1 MSDKLT
7 IGSRG
12 SKLALWQANWAK
24 DRLSERF
31 PSLQVEIQVIRTQ
44 GDRLAEVP
52 LSQMGGK
59 EVWTKEIEQALLDHH
74 IDLAV
79 HSLKDLPTL
88 LPNGLMLGAVSKRED
103 VRDALVSL
111 NGDGFAKLR
120 QHARV
125 ATSSLRRQAQLL
137 NARPDLKIESIRGN
151 VDTRLRKLEEE
162 PFDAIILAAAGL
174 IRLGFGDRITEFL
187 DPTLCVPAP
196 GQAALGIETRQK
208 DDRVA
213 TYVAVLND
221 SDAFRDVTAER
232 AMLRSLE
239 GGCRVPIGAWAR
251 LTSGRFE
258 LTGLVATPNG
268 QRVLKETIV
277 GQKSDPQAL
286 GCEVA
291 EKLRLQGAD
300 EILADLE
307 GV

>member
-24 DRLSERF
+24 DLLCEHF
-31 PSLQVEIQVIRTQ
+31 PNLQVEIQVIRTQ
-44 GDRLAEVP
+44 GDRMAEVP

-59 EVWTKEIEQALLDHH
+59 EVWTKEIEQALLDHQ

-88 LPNGLMLGAVSKRED
+88 LPSGLMLGAVSKRED

-111 NGDGFAKLR
+111 EGKRFANLP
-120 QHARV
+120 QNARV

-162 PFDAIILAAAGL
+162 PFDAIILASAGL
-174 IRLGFGDRITEFL
+174 IRLGLGARITEFL

-196 GQAALGIETRQK
+196 GQAALGIETRQH

-213 TYVAVLND
+213 MYVAVLND
-221 SDAFRDVTAER
+221 SDAFRDVIAER
-232 AMLRSLE
+232 EMLRSLE

-251 LTSGRFE
+251 LASGHFV
-258 LTGLVATPNG
+258 LTGVVATPNG
-268 QRVLKETIV
+268 LRVIKETIE
-277 GQKSDPQAL
+277 GQINDPLAL
-286 GCEVA
+286 GREMA
-291 EKLRLQGAD
+291 NKLRQQGAA

-307 GV
+307 NV

>member
-24 DRLSERF
+24 DRLCEHF
-31 PSLQVEIQVIRTQ
+31 PNLQVEIQVIRTQ
-44 GDRLAEVP
+44 GDRMAEVP

-59 EVWTKEIEQALLDHH
+59 EVWTKEIEQALLDHQ

-88 LPNGLMLGAVSKRED
+88 LPSGLMLGAVSKRED

-111 NGDGFAKLR
+111 EGKRFANLP
-120 QHARV
+120 QNARV

-162 PFDAIILAAAGL
+162 PFDAIILASAGL
-174 IRLGFGDRITEFL
+174 IRLGLGARITEFL

-196 GQAALGIETRQK
+196 GQAALGIETRQH

-213 TYVAVLND
+213 MYVAVLND
-221 SDAFRDVTAER
+221 SDAFRDVIAER
-232 AMLRSLE
+232 EMLRSLE

-251 LTSGRFE
+251 LASGHFV
-258 LTGLVATPNG
+258 LTGVVATPNG
-268 QRVLKETIV
+268 LRVIKETIE
-277 GQKSDPQAL
+277 GQINDPLAL
-286 GCEVA
+286 GREMA
-291 EKLRLQGAD
+291 NKLRQQGAA

-307 GV
+307 NV

>member
-24 DRLSERF
+24 DRLCEHF
-31 PSLQVEIQVIRTQ
+31 PNLQVEIQVIRTQ
-44 GDRLAEVP
+44 GDRMAEVP

-59 EVWTKEIEQALLDHH
+59 EVWTKEIEQALLDHQ

-88 LPNGLMLGAVSKRED
+88 LPSGLMLGAVSKRED

-111 NGDGFAKLR
+111 EGKRFANLP
-120 QHARV
+120 QNARV

-162 PFDAIILAAAGL
+162 PFDAIILASAGL
-174 IRLGFGDRITEFL
+174 IRLGFGARITEFL

-196 GQAALGIETRQK
+196 GQAALGIETRQH

-213 TYVAVLND
+213 MYVAVLND
-221 SDAFRDVTAER
+221 SDAFRDVIAER
-232 AMLRSLE
+232 EMLRSLE

-251 LTSGRFE
+251 LASGHFV
-258 LTGLVATPNG
+258 LTGVVATPNG
-268 QRVLKETIV
+268 LRVIKETIE
-277 GQKSDPQAL
+277 GQINDPLAL
-286 GCEVA
+286 GREMA
-291 EKLRLQGAD
+291 NKLRQQGAA

-307 GV
+307 NV